1 MDYAKQDYA
10 KQRKH
15 PRFLAKIP
23 LEIQAEGSNSPVR
36 CATADISLGGC
47 YVETMF
53 PFPVGTNLELKL
65 QLEGT
70 LLIVAKVVAHYP
82 LVGNG
87 IQFVKMLPEDVE
99 ELRAYI
105 DSLAK
110 QENAQTEKN

>member
-1 MDYAKQDYA
+1 MDYA

-15 PRFLAKIP
+15 PRFLVKAP
-23 LEIQAEGSNSPVR
+23 LEIHAEGGSTPMR
-36 CATADISLGGC
+36 CATADLSLGGC

-53 PFPVGTNLELKL
+53 PFPVGTSLELKL

-87 IQFVKMLPEDVE
+87 IEFMKILPEDLE
-99 ELRAYI
+99 ELKIFLDTLAAQEERKPKKV
-105 DSLAK
+105 DS
-110 QENAQTEKN
+110 

>member
-1 MDYAKQDYA
+1 MDYA

-15 PRFLAKIP
+15 PRFQAKVP
-23 LEIQAEGSNSPVR
+23 LEIHIEGSNTPIR
-36 CATADISLGGC
+36 CATYDLSLGGC

-65 QLEGT
+65 QLEST

-87 IQFVKMLPEDVE
+87 IQFVRILPEDLE
-99 ELRAYI
+99 ELRAFM
-105 DSLAK
+105 DSLAI
-110 QENAQTEKN
+110 QENKQTEKNS

>member
-1 MDYAKQDYA
+1 MDYA

-15 PRFLAKIP
+15 PRFQVKVP
-23 LEIQAEGSNSPVR
+23 LEIHAEGSNTPFR
-36 CATADISLGGC
+36 CATADLSLGGC

-70 LLIVAKVVAHYP
+70 LLLVAKVVAHYP

-87 IQFVKMLPEDVE
+87 IQFIKILPEDLE
-99 ELRAYI
+99 ELRAFL
-105 DSLAK
+105 DSLAT
-110 QENAQTEKN
+110 QENTQAEKKS

>member
-1 MDYAKQDYA
+1 MDYT

-15 PRFLAKIP
+15 PRFPAQLP
-23 LEIQAEGSNSPVR
+23 LEIHAEGGNAPIR

-65 QLEGT
+65 QLEET

-110 QENAQTEKN
+110 QENAETEKNC

>member
-1 MDYAKQDYA
+1 MDYA

-15 PRFLAKIP
+15 PRFQVKVP
-23 LEIQAEGSNSPVR
+23 LEIHAEGSNTPIR
-36 CATADISLGGC
+36 CATSDLSLGGC

-53 PFPVGTNLELKL
+53 PFLVGTGLELKL

-87 IQFVKMLPEDVE
+87 IQFVRILPEDLE
-99 ELRAYI
+99 ELR
-105 DSLAK
+105 DRKSTRL
-110 QENAQTEKN
+110 NSSH

>member
-1 MDYAKQDYA
+1 MDYT

-15 PRFLAKIP
+15 PRFPAQLP
-23 LEIQAEGSNSPVR
+23 LEIHAEGGNAPIR

-65 QLEGT
+65 QLEDA

-99 ELRAYI
+99 ELRGYI

-110 QENAQTEKN
+110 QENAQAEKNR

>member
-1 MDYAKQDYA
+1 MDYA

-15 PRFLAKIP
+15 PRFQVKVP
-23 LEIQAEGSNSPVR
+23 LEIHAEGANTPIR
-36 CATADISLGGC
+36 CATADLSLGGC

-53 PFPVGTNLELKL
+53 PFPVGTRLELKL

-87 IQFVKMLPEDVE
+87 IEFMKILPEDLE
-99 ELRAYI
+99 ELRAFM
-105 DSLAK
+105 DTLATH
-110 QENAQTEKN
+110 ENTQAEKN